1 MKKYLTWKEMCS
13 GMVGRQIFSKREVFL
28 FSNKHYINICN
39 KRIRYEAKKKS
50 SRIYSDYEDA
60 RF

>member
-1 MKKYLTWKEMCS
+1 MCS